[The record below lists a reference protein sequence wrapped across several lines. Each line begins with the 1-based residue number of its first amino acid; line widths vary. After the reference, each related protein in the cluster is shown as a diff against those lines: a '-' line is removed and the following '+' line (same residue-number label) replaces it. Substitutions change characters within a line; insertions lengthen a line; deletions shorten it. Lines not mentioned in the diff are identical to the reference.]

1 MCVEHLLNMPV
12 ALIAMLSGWTLVQ
25 RLGAFG
31 LIILGIVDA
40 SFIPT
45 PGSMDALTIV
55 LAASHAS
62 WWPFYAL
69 MATAGSVIGAYLMF
83 RIGRKGGKEG
93 LEKRFGSQKMQKV
106 YDRVERYGFGMVFVS
121 AILPPPMPT
130 VPFVLAAGA
139 LKYNR
144 AKFVAAFS
152 LGRVLRYGGEAYAAS
167 VYGKQILGF
176 LTRFQRPLLWIFVSL
191 IVAGAI
197 AGVIMWQKQ
206 RRTSREPSKL
216 AA

>member
-1 MCVEHLLNMPV
+1 MP
-12 ALIAMLSGWTLVQ
+12 AASLAAISGWTLIQ

-31 LIILGIVDA
+31 LIPLGIVDA

-55 LAASHAS
+55 LAAAHPS

-69 MATAGSVIGAYLMF
+69 MATAGSVIGAWLMF

-93 LEKRFGSQKMQKV
+93 LEKRFGKRKMQKV
-106 YDRVERYGFGMVFVS
+106 YDRVERYGFGMVFTS

-139 LKYNR
+139 LKYSR
-144 AKFVAAFS
+144 TKFVAAFT
-152 LGRVLRYGGEAYAAS
+152 LGRTLRYGLEAYAAS
-167 VYGKQILGF
+167 IYGKHILGF
-176 LTRFQRPLLWIFVSL
+176 LTRYEKPLLWIFVSL
-191 IVAGAI
+191 TIAGAL
-197 AGVIMWQKQ
+197 AGVIFWQ
-206 RRTSREPSKL
+206 RHRHTSSHQPAKL

>member
-1 MCVEHLLNMPV
+1 MP
-12 ALIAMLSGWTLVQ
+12 AASIAIISGWTLVQ

-31 LIILGIVDA
+31 LILLGIVDA

-55 LAASHAS
+55 LAAAHPS
-62 WWPFYAL
+62 WWPYYAL
-69 MATAGSVIGAYLMF
+69 MATLGAVIGAWLMF

-93 LEKRFGSQKMQKV
+93 LEKRFGKQKMEKV

-139 LKYNR
+139 LKYGR
-144 AKFVAAFS
+144 AKFVAAFT
-152 LGRVLRYGGEAYAAS
+152 LGRILRYGIEAYAAS
-167 VYGKQILGF
+167 IYGKQILRF
-176 LTRFQRPLLWIFVSL
+176 LTRYERPLLWIFVAFM
-191 IVAGAI
+191 VAGAL
-197 AGVIMWQKQ
+197 AGIFFWQRH
-206 RRTSREPSKL
+206 RRMSSREPSKL

>member
-1 MCVEHLLNMPV
+1 MP
-12 ALIAMLSGWTLVQ
+12 AASIAIISGWTLVQ

-31 LIILGIVDA
+31 LILLGIVDA

-55 LAASHAS
+55 LAAAHPS
-62 WWPFYAL
+62 WWPYYAL
-69 MATAGSVIGAYLMF
+69 MATLGAVIGAWLMF

-93 LEKRFGSQKMQKV
+93 LEKRFGKQKMEKV

-139 LKYNR
+139 LKYGR
-144 AKFVAAFS
+144 AKFVAAFT
-152 LGRVLRYGGEAYAAS
+152 LGRILRYGIEAYAAS
-167 VYGKQILGF
+167 IYGKQILGF
-176 LTRFQRPLLWIFVSL
+176 LTRYERPLLWIFVSFM
-191 IVAGAI
+191 VAGAL
-197 AGVIMWQKQ
+197 AGIFFWQRH
-206 RRTSREPSKL
+206 RRMSSREPSKL

>member
-1 MCVEHLLNMPV
+1 MPTADLLM
-12 ALIAMLSGWTLVQ
+12 ISGWTLVQ

-31 LIILGIVDA
+31 LILLGIVDA

-55 LAASHAS
+55 LAAAHAS
-62 WWPFYAL
+62 WWPYYAL
-69 MATAGSVIGAYLMF
+69 MATVGAVIGAWLMF

-93 LEKRFGSQKMQKV
+93 LERRFGKEKMQRV
-106 YDRVERYGFGMVFVS
+106 YDRVEKYGFATVFTS

-139 LKYNR
+139 LKYSR
-144 AKFVAAFS
+144 TKFVGAFT
-152 LGRVLRYGGEAYAAS
+152 LGRILRYGIEAYAAS
-167 VYGKQILGF
+167 IYGKQIVGF
-176 LTRFQRPLLWIFVSL
+176 LTRYQRPLIWIFVVL
-191 IVAGAI
+191 MVGGVI
-197 AGVIMWQKQ
+197 AGLTLWQKQ
-206 RRTSREPSKL
+206 RRNSASREPSKL

>member
-1 MCVEHLLNMPV
+1 MPA
-12 ALIAMLSGWTLVQ
+12 ALAIISSWTLVQ

-31 LIILGIVDA
+31 LILLGIVDA

-55 LAASHAS
+55 LAAARPS

-69 MATAGSVIGAYLMF
+69 IATVGAVTGAWLMF

-93 LEKRFGSQKMQKV
+93 LEGRFGKQKMQKV
-106 YDRVERYGFGMVFVS
+106 YDRVGRFGFTTVFIS
-121 AILPPPMPT
+121 AILPPPIPT

-139 LKYNR
+139 LKYSR
-144 AKFVAAFS
+144 TKFVTAFT
-152 LGRVLRYGGEAYAAS
+152 LGRILRYGLEAYAAS
-167 VYGKQILGF
+167 VYGKHILGF
-176 LTRFQRPLLWIFVSL
+176 LTRYEKPLLWIFISFIVVS
-191 IVAGAI
+191 AI
-197 AGVIMWQKQ
+197 AGLYFWHRQ
-206 RRTSREPSKL
+206 RRHRTSSPEPSKL

>member
-1 MCVEHLLNMPV
+1 MP
-12 ALIAMLSGWTLVQ
+12 AAPLAAISGWTLVQ

-31 LIILGIVDA
+31 LIPLGIVDA

-55 LAASHAS
+55 LAAAHPS
-62 WWPFYAL
+62 WWPYYAL
-69 MATAGSVIGAYLMF
+69 MATAGSVIGAWLMF

-93 LEKRFGSQKMQKV
+93 LEKRIGKQKMQKV
-106 YDRVERYGFGMVFVS
+106 YDRVERYGFGMVFIS

-139 LKYNR
+139 LKYSR
-144 AKFVAAFS
+144 TKFVSAFT
-152 LGRVLRYGGEAYAAS
+152 LGRILRYGLEAYAAS
-167 VYGKQILGF
+167 IYGRQILGF
-176 LTRFQRPLLWIFVSL
+176 LTRYQRPLLWTFVTL
-191 IVAGAI
+191 MFAAAI
-197 AGVIMWQKQ
+197 AGLIVLQRQ
-206 RRTSREPSKL
+206 RHRRTSTREPSKL